1 MFTVTPVRAL
11 ADNYIWVLQQNRRAI
26 IVDPG
31 QAAPAQAFLEANQLT
46 LEAILLTHHHADHTG
61 GVSELS
67 RRWPEAKV
75 YGPADIALV
84 QEVVMDGSHIDTT
97 LGSIAVLGVPGHT
110 LDHLAYRLDDHLFCG
125 DTLFGAGC
133 GRLFEGTAAQ
143 MYQSLN
149 TLAQLADNTLVYPA
163 HEYTLSNLAFA
174 LAVEPDNAAL
184 QQREVSDRARR
195 AQGEPTLPSTVATEK
210 ATNPFLRATHAS
222 IQKAVQQHT
231 GSPVSTPE
239 LVFAE
244 LREWKNHFR

>member
-61 GVSELS
+61 GISELS
-67 RRWPEAKV
+67 QRWPEAKV

-84 QEVVMDGSHIDTT
+84 QEAVMDGSHIDTT
-97 LGSIAVLGVPGHT
+97 LGSIAVLAVPGHT
-110 LDHLAYRLDDHLFCG
+110 LDHLAYRLDGHLFCG

-133 GRLFEGTAAQ
+133 GKLFEGTAAQ

-149 TLAQLADNTLVYPA
+149 TLAQLPDNTLIYPA

-174 LAVEPDNAAL
+174 
-184 QQREVSDRARR
+184 RR
-195 AQGEPTLPSTVATEK
+195 
-210 ATNPFLRATHAS
+210 
-222 IQKAVQQHT
+222 
-231 GSPVSTPE
+231 
-239 LVFAE
+239 
-244 LREWKNHFR
+244 